1 MLWMKPLL
9 HLLVNIEPWL
19 DAVVFI
25 AILRAGLF
33 KRFPAMAFYLGFR
46 CFTNA
51 GLYFIL
57 NEHHFISVSVR
68 TQVFTY
74 LYSYTACLLVG
85 GIAIFFALQEVFK
98 AVMSPTPGLQRLGLL
113 VFRWASVIAVLAVLG
128 MVPFPSYR
136 GMNALG
142 YASSAEL
149 QIMRCIAVLEIGLL
163 VYLAFSVHS
172 LGRSFRGRVFGI
184 GLGFGLEA
192 SGQLISSVMLAKPQQ
207 SIWCAGNLVL
217 ESASII
223 ALLTWTA
230 YFLLPE
236 PAEEAVPIT
245 LPVTSPLLR
254 WNEIASALGQRP
266 AHVALGTPSSAFFL
280 QDVEQVV
287 DKFLAKTP

>member
-1 MLWMKPLL
+1 MKPLL
-9 HLLVNIEPWL
+9 HLFVNIEPWL
-19 DAVVFI
+19 NLIVFI
-25 AILRAGLF
+25 AILRGGLS

-46 CFTNA
+46 CLTDA

-57 NEHHFISVSVR
+57 NEHHFISVSIR
-68 TQVFTY
+68 TQTLTY
-74 LYSYTACLLVG
+74 LYAYTACSLIG
-85 GIAIFFALQEVFK
+85 AIAIFVILQEIFK
-98 AVMSPTPGLQRLGLL
+98 TVMDPVPGLQRLGLL
-113 VFRWASVIAVLAVLG
+113 AFRWASVVLVIAVVG
-128 MVPFPSYR
+128 MARFPAH
-136 GMNALG
+136 GHMNGTLF
-142 YASSAEL
+142 ASTFEI
-149 QIMRCIAVLEIGLL
+149 QTMRCIAVLEIGLL

-192 SGQLISSVMLAKPQQ
+192 AGELICSIMLAKPGPV
-207 SIWCAGNLVL
+207 WGLGNLLL
-217 ESASII
+217 EAASLV

-236 PAEEAVPIT
+236 PSEEAAPIT

-266 AHVALGTPSSAFFL
+266 AHVALGAPSSAFFL